1 MGRVA
6 IFLALVLSALIGGPA
21 RVHAATSARVE
32 ESLGRGKKF
41 VYSRFADGSWEKSPR
56 QQLDTKDRVVGSQ
69 WGGQTA
75 LAVYALLA
83 AGDSPNAEPKLAQ
96 AIAFLK
102 QAKITG
108 TYALGVRCLVWARL
122 PQTPE
127 VKALIRQ
134 DAVALRAMMKTQG
147 IARGFYDYDARGS
160 ATAYSLSRSQYAVLG
175 MWAAAQGGVEVPSDY
190 WRTVSTAWT
199 NHQDASGGWNYQKG
213 SRNYPVTAGMTAAG
227 VATLYLAQ
235 EFLVA
240 DAKGC
245 EGNAASPAIDRGLK
259 WLADNFDQ
267 VGAGQGYERDF
278 PFPTLYA
285 VERVGMASGRKYFGA
300 HDWYQNGADYLL
312 ARQRDDGSWHNR
324 GAYVGPLPDT
334 CFGIL
339 FLARGRAPL
348 LMSKLEYQA
357 PRPEWNQRPRDVANL
372 ADWVSSV
379 VERDL
384 NWQVVAEDAPLR
396 DWHDAPILFISGT
409 KTLQFESETKRKLR
423 EYVEGGGLILG
434 HADCAGRA
442 FSASFR
448 KLGSELFP
456 MHAWREVPANHPIY
470 RNGPFP
476 REKWKTKPSVLGLSN
491 GVRELMVLIPQGDP
505 GRVWQ
510 SKVVGGNEPLWQLGA
525 NIFLYTV
532 GRRDLRYRGESHLV
546 DADPKATPEQTV
558 AVARI
563 RYDGNWDPEPGGWRR
578 LGNVLHNEGKV
589 QLAVEP
595 VAPGRGELSKFK
607 IAHLTGTA
615 AGASGVEAV
624 RQRRRHAR
632 G

>member
-21 RVHAATSARVE
+21 RLHAATSARIE

-41 VYSRFADGSWEKSPR
+41 VYSRFADGAWEKSPR
-56 QQLDTKDRVVGSQ
+56 QQLDTRDRVVGSQ

-83 AGDSPNAEPKLAQ
+83 AGDSPNAEPTLAQ

-147 IARGFYDYDARGS
+147 IARGFYDYDSRGS

-285 VERVGMASGRKYFGA
+285 VERVGMAS
-300 HDWYQNGADYLL
+300 
-312 ARQRDDGSWHNR
+312 
-324 GAYVGPLPDT
+324 
-334 CFGIL
+334 
-339 FLARGRAPL
+339 
-348 LMSKLEYQA
+348 
-357 PRPEWNQRPRDVANL
+357 
-372 ADWVSSV
+372 
-379 VERDL
+379 
-384 NWQVVAEDAPLR
+384 
-396 DWHDAPILFISGT
+396 
-409 KTLQFESETKRKLR
+409 
-423 EYVEGGGLILG
+423 
-434 HADCAGRA
+434 
-442 FSASFR
+442 
-448 KLGSELFP
+448 
-456 MHAWREVPANHPIY
+456 
-470 RNGPFP
+470 
-476 REKWKTKPSVLGLSN
+476 
-491 GVRELMVLIPQGDP
+491 
-505 GRVWQ
+505 
-510 SKVVGGNEPLWQLGA
+510 
-525 NIFLYTV
+525 
-532 GRRDLRYRGESHLV
+532 
-546 DADPKATPEQTV
+546 
-558 AVARI
+558 
-563 RYDGNWDPEPGGWRR
+563 
-578 LGNVLHNEGKV
+578 
-589 QLAVEP
+589 
-595 VAPGRGELSKFK
+595 
-607 IAHLTGTA
+607 
-615 AGASGVEAV
+615 
-624 RQRRRHAR
+624 
-632 G
+632 